1 MKMIINGKKTDS
13 VSGAVFDVIAP
24 ATGKVIDSVPK
35 ATAEDVENAIT
46 AAVEGQKIWAKVPV
60 SQRAEVLYRFLHI
73 VDMNKESLA
82 QTLSAE
88 NGKPITEARAEI
100 GNIKIGFSG
109 FVLY

>member
-46 AAVEGQKIWAKVPV
+46 SAVE
-60 SQRAEVLYRFLHI
+60 
-73 VDMNKESLA
+73 
-82 QTLSAE
+82 
-88 NGKPITEARAEI
+88 
-100 GNIKIGFSG
+100 
-109 FVLY
+109 